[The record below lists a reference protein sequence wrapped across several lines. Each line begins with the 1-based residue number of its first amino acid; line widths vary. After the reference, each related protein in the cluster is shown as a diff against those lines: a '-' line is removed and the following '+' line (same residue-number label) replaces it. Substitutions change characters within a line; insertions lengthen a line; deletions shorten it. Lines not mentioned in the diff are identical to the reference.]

1 MSGEGTAQIPAIGP
15 LRSRRRMP
23 IPAILDC
30 DTGHDDAMAILL
42 AARTLD
48 LRGVTTVHGN
58 ATLENTTINTCKV
71 LELANLAHIP
81 VAAGAAQPRKR
92 RISHAP
98 GAHGITGMDGPDLPP
113 PSTRPVAETAPEFII
128 RSAVEVEGLHLVA
141 TGPLTN
147 IAAALDAGGGKL
159 ASRIAG
165 ISLMGGSTGT
175 GNASAVAEFN
185 VWADPD
191 AADVV
196 FRSAIP
202 IRMVGLNVT
211 RQVPATPEHRH
222 RVRALGTHT
231 ALAAAE
237 LLDFFSEQLRLRYG
251 LPGASMHDPLAVSAL
266 DDPRVLRFESM
277 QVDIELSGEH
287 TYGMTVCDARH
298 LATEA
303 AGIVRR
309 RDPLGRPNAEVA
321 VAVDPERFWE
331 RFIEVLASYP

>member
-1 MSGEGTAQIPAIGP
+1 MS
-15 LRSRRRMP
+15 

-71 LELANLAHIP
+71 LELADLTHIP
-81 VAAGAAQPRKR
+81 VAAGAERPRKR

-98 GAHGITGMDGPDLPP
+98 GVHGITGMDGPDLPL
-113 PSTRPVAETAPEFII
+113 PSLRPVAETALELIA
-128 RSAVEVEGLHLVA
+128 RTAAEVEGLHLVA

-147 IAAALDAGGGKL
+147 VAAALEAGGGKL

-165 ISLMGGSTGT
+165 ISLMGGSTGA

-185 VWADPD
+185 IWADPE
-191 AADVV
+191 AADLV
-196 FRSAIP
+196 FRSAVP
-202 IRMVGLNVT
+202 LRMVGLNVT
-211 RQVPATPEHRH
+211 RQVPARPTHRRPRPPRRPPPPH
-222 RVRALGTHT
+222 
-231 ALAAAE
+231 AAPD
-237 LLDFFSEQLRLRYG
+237 LLDFFSEQLRRRYG

-266 DDPRVLRFESM
+266 DDPRVLRFEPM
-277 QVDIELSGEH
+277 QVDIELSGGH
-287 TYGMTVCDARH
+287 TRGMTVCDFRH
-298 LATEA
+298 LATES
-303 AGIVRR
+303 AGFARQ

-321 VAVDPERFWE
+321 VTVDPEPFWE
-331 RFIEVLASYP
+331 RFLEVLASYP

>member
-1 MSGEGTAQIPAIGP
+1 
-15 LRSRRRMP
+15 MP

-42 AARTLD
+42 AAGTLD

-58 ATLENTTINTCKV
+58 ASVENTTINTCKI
-71 LELANLAHIP
+71 LELAGLAHTP
-81 VAAGAAQPRKR
+81 VAVGASQPLER

-98 GAHGITGMDGPDLPP
+98 GVHGITGMDGSDLPLP
-113 PSTRPVAETAPEFII
+113 TMQPVGEHAVEFIA
-128 RSAVEVEGLHLVA
+128 RMAAEVEGLHLVA

-147 IAAALDAGGGKL
+147 IGATLRAHRGQL

-165 ISLMGGSTGT
+165 ISLMGGSTGL
-175 GNASAVAEFN
+175 GNATAVAEFN
-185 VWADPD
+185 IWADPD

-211 RQVPATPEHRH
+211 RQVPATVEHRQ
-222 RVRALGTHT
+222 RIRALGTRT
-231 ALAAAE
+231 ARAVAE
-237 LLDFFSEQLRLRYG
+237 LLDFFSEQLRRRYG

-266 DDPRVLRFESM
+266 DDPRVLRFEPM
-277 QVDIELSGEH
+277 QVDIELSGKH
-287 TYGMTVCDARH
+287 TYGMTVCDHRH
-298 LATEA
+298 LST
-303 AGIVRR
+303 GSGGMVRQR
-309 RDPLGRPNAEVA
+309 APLGSPNAEVA

-331 RFIEVLASYP
+331 RFISVLASYP